1 MIEILYKKIF
11 KFFDK
16 NQIPLLVFFSFAGT
30 RLFFSDEGVILD
42 QFYNLINGSLALK
55 AAKIDT
61 AKGIFITVGNN
72 LYGKFS
78 YSLLILS
85 LPTYYISKTIDYLY
99 GAHLFM
105 LQLWALSGGV
115 VVYLIAKTLNL
126 KRAAAGGAISYFI
139 LITTNLYE
147 I

>member
-1 MIEILYKKIF
+1 MPYKRKISEFIE
-11 KFFDK
+11 K
-16 NQIPLLVFFSFAGT
+16 NKSPLLIFFSSLFIFISFAGT

-85 LPTYYISKTIDYLY
+85 LPAYYILKTIDLLY
-99 GAHLFM
+99 GAHLFI
-105 LQLWALSGGV
+105 LQLWAVSGGV
-115 VVYLIAKTLNL
+115 VVYLIAKIRNL
-126 KRAAAGGAISYFI
+126 KHS
-139 LITTNLYE
+139 L
-147 I
+147 